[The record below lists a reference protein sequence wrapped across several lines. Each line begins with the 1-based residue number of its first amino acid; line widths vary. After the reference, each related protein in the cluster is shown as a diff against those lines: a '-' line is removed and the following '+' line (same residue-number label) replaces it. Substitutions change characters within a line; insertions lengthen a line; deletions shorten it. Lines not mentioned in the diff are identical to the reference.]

1 MNRFEIT
8 YHLHVQEGEDLDD
21 LILGI
26 SLEQSV
32 ELPSSL
38 LKESWRRNIIGLET
52 QRRQLSQQIWQVSLS
67 YPTANI
73 GGELVQFLNILYGNI
88 SMRNGIK
95 IVDVEW
101 NSLPELFNGPAF
113 GVEELRRRWDI
124 NERPLSCIP
133 LKPMGTTTGELA
145 RACREF
151 AEGGIDIIKD
161 DHGLA
166 NQRSAPFKER
176 VEACMEALEQAY
188 QNTGHKA
195 RYFPNIT
202 ADPGSLMNRYQIAR
216 DSGAAGVMICPHLTG
231 PAILSELANQ
241 KNGIPVIAHPAFSG
255 ALVTTP
261 YQGFSPAF
269 LYGQLWRALGADFSI
284 YANAGGRFPFSEE
297 QSLAIAGD
305 CLSGDMPF
313 KKTFPMP
320 GGGLKRDTLPY
331 WRSRYG
337 ADTVFLI
344 GGSLYQHPQGKRYA
358 AEEIFKQLNSNP

>member
-8 YHLHVQEGEDLDD
+8 YQLHVQEDDDLDD

-52 QRRQLSQQIWQVSLS
+52 DRRQVSKQIWQVSLS
-67 YPTANI
+67 YPIDNI
-73 GGELVQFLNILYGNI
+73 GGELLQFLNILYGNI

-101 NSLPELFNGPAF
+101 NSLTDLFSGPAF
-113 GVEELRRRWDI
+113 GVEALRRSWGI
-124 NERPLSCIP
+124 KERPLSCIP

-161 DHGLA
+161 DHGLT
-166 NQRSAPFKER
+166 NQRSAPFKDR
-176 VEACMEALEQAY
+176 VEACMEAIEQAY
-188 QNTGHKA
+188 QKTGHKV

-202 ADPGSLMNRYQIAR
+202 SDPGSLMDRYQIAK
-216 DSGAAGVMICPHLTG
+216 DSGAGGVMVCPHLTG
-231 PAILSELANQ
+231 PASLNRLASQDNPV
-241 KNGIPVIAHPAFSG
+241 PVIAHPAFSG
-255 ALVTTP
+255 SLVTVRN
-261 YQGFSPAF
+261 QGFTPAF

-284 YANAGGRFPFSEE
+284 YANAGGRFPFTEE
-297 QSLAIAGD
+297 QSLAIAGN
-305 CLSGDMPF
+305 CLSGDLPF

-337 ADTVFLI
+337 TDTVFLI

-358 AEEIFKQLNSNP
+358 AEEIFKQLNSYN